1 MVRVSPIVVGKGR
14 LLRPVTHPPCPPEG
28 AAPAL
33 QRSPVSGGSQATSG
47 GRSGIVP
54 GGAPVGGIGGGI
66 EVTGQPGVA
75 DWTLT
80 SRWCTRGCQLT
91 VSDWPPDQQLL

>member
-1 MVRVSPIVVGKGR
+1 
-14 LLRPVTHPPCPPEG
+14 
-28 AAPAL
+28 
-33 QRSPVSGGSQATSG
+33 VSGIEQ
-47 GRSGIVP
+47 
-54 GGAPVGGIGGGI
+54 GI